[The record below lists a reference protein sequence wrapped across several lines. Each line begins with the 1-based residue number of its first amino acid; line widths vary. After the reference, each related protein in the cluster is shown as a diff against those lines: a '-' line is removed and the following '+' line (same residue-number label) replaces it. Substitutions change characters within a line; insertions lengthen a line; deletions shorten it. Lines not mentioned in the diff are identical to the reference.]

1 MENKM
6 ARGKRSKSKGYI
18 SNGERPNVNKSVRKA
33 LRLQYLQSDA
43 RLANQQAAW
52 LAGKPVMLTIPNPDK
67 KNKKERMIRV
77 PATDRWGYARS
88 SSIKMR

>member
-1 MENKM
+1 M

-18 SNGERPNVNKSVRKA
+18 SNGERPNVSKAILKS
-33 LRLQYLQSDA
+33 LRLDYLQSDA
-43 RLANQQAAW
+43 RVANQQAAW
-52 LAGKPVMLTIPNPDK
+52 LAGKSVVLTVPNPDK

-77 PATDRWGYARS
+77 PATERWGYPRS

>member
-1 MENKM
+1 M

-52 LAGKPVMLTIPNPDK
+52 LAGKPVMLTIHNPDK
-67 KNKKERMIRV
+67 KIKKERMSRV
-77 PATDRWGYARS
+77 PATEWCGYPRS